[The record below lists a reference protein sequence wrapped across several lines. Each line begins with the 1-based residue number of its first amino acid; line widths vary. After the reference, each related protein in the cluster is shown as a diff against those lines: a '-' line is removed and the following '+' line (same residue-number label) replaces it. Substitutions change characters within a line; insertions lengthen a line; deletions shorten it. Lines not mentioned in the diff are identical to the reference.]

1 MLYWYVTETSSYT
14 INSVNYETDE
24 VFVDNVL
31 LIWNRFN
38 DITTHACSRVWVDN
52 NVLVSWELLR
62 IFQRRI
68 LYIVKH
74 DCCC

>member
-31 LIWNRFN
+31 LI
-38 DITTHACSRVWVDN
+38 
-52 NVLVSWELLR
+52 
-62 IFQRRI
+62 
-68 LYIVKH
+68 
-74 DCCC
+74 